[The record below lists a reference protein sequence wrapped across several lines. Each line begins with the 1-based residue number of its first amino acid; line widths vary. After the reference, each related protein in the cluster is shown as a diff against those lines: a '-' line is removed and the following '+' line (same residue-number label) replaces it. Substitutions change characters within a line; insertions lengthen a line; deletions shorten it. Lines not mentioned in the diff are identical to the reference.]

1 MNWRKIGEEISEG
14 LFPSNIYC
22 EVCGALIDRSRPYSL
37 CDECVRKMH
46 WITGRSCEK
55 CGKALPDT
63 YKGRICYDCI
73 RLEHSFTR
81 GWSCLTYGYFERQ
94 LMMGIKY
101 SGKGYLAVK
110 MGEVLF
116 DRMEALIAKAHSL
129 DIRPFDMVVPVPV
142 SKGRLARR
150 GYNQSELMARQMV
163 KQWKDFGRAVP
174 ALQGDILIRKRE
186 TEMLRSM
193 NPEERRLALGG
204 AFGVKFG
211 REKQLAGKNIL
222 LVDDIYTTGATADAC
237 SSVMLRAGAEGV
249 YLLTLCSG
257 GNRKPGEC

>member
-1 MNWRKIGEEISEG
+1 
-14 LFPSNIYC
+14 
-22 EVCGALIDRSRPYSL
+22 
-37 CDECVRKMH
+37 
-46 WITGRSCEK
+46 
-55 CGKALPDT
+55 
-63 YKGRICYDCI
+63 
-73 RLEHSFTR
+73 
-81 GWSCLTYGYFERQ
+81 
-94 LMMGIKY
+94 
-101 SGKGYLAVK
+101 
-110 MGEVLF
+110 
-116 DRMEALIAKAHSL
+116 
-129 DIRPFDMVVPVPV
+129 
-142 SKGRLARR
+142 
-150 GYNQSELMARQMV
+150 MARQMV

-174 ALQGDILIRKRE
+174 TLQGDILIRKRE